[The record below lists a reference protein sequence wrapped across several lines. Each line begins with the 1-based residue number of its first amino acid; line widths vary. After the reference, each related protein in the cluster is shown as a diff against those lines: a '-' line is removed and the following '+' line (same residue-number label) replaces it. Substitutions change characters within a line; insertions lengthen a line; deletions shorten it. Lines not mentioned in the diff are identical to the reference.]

1 MGGHRN
7 YLREF
12 SEAKAQSYGR
22 NLMHSVARVS
32 YGIEMRQLR
41 ESVMK

>member
-7 YLREF
+7 YLQEF

-22 NLMHSVARVS
+22 NLMHSVAKVNYRV
-32 YGIEMRQLR
+32 LNC
-41 ESVMK
+41 